1 MRYKLILFFY
11 LFANTLNAQSVSSD
25 KALELAVMQFNQ
37 LSGSA
42 AYQSVYIQFEK
53 LYLADKKN
61 WLIPYY
67 ASILKSRMCLMKLGD
82 RDQLANEAISWI
94 LKAKSIAINDEI
106 YCAESLANTAKMS
119 VNPAM
124 RWLLYEDKIKTP
136 LQLAKKVN
144 ANNPRIYLLEAN
156 IQRKLPV
163 LFGGGCKAAIP
174 MAKKAVQLLHVQVL
188 QNTNMPGWGN
198 QSLVEFK
205 SACPFN

>member
-1 MRYKLILFFY
+1 MRYTLIIL
-11 LFANTLNAQSVSSD
+11 LSLSTISLPAQTVGTD
-25 KALELAVMQFNQ
+25 KALEIAVQQFNQ
-37 LSGSA
+37 LSSSA
-42 AYQSVYIQFEK
+42 SYQSVYMQFEK

-67 ASILKSRMCLMKLGD
+67 ASLLKSRMCLLKMGE
-82 RDQLANEAISWI
+82 RDQLANDAILWTSR
-94 LKAKSIAINDEI
+94 AKTIANNDEI

-124 RWLLYEDKIKTP
+124 RWLLYEDKIKLP
-136 LQLAKKVN
+136 LQLAKKIN

-163 LFGGGCKAAIP
+163 LFGGGCRAAIP
-174 MAKKAVQLLHVQVL
+174 MAKKAEQLLHTQVL

-205 SACPFN
+205 AACPF

>member
-1 MRYKLILFFY
+1 MRYTLIILLCLY
-11 LFANTLNAQSVSSD
+11 TISLPAQSVGTE
-25 KALELAVMQFNQ
+25 KALELAVQQFNQ
-37 LSGSA
+37 LSNSA
-42 AYQSVYIQFEK
+42 AYQSVYMQFEK

-67 ASILKSRMCLMKLGD
+67 ASILKARMCLMKMGD
-82 RDQLANEAISWI
+82 RDQLANDAISWI
-94 LKAKSIAINDEI
+94 SKAKSIAINDEI

-124 RWLLYEDKIKTP
+124 RWLLYEEKIKTP
-136 LQLAKKVN
+136 LQLAKKAN

-163 LFGGGCKAAIP
+163 LFGGGCKSAIP
-174 MAKKAVQLLHVQVL
+174 IAKKAELLLRSQIL
-188 QNTNMPGWGN
+188 QNPNLPGWGN

-205 SACPFN
+205 AACPF

>member
-1 MRYKLILFFY
+1 MRYTLIIFLF
-11 LFANTLNAQSVSSD
+11 LSTIHLTAQNMGTD
-25 KALELAVMQFNQ
+25 KALDLAVAQFNQ
-37 LSGSA
+37 LSGTA

-53 LYLADKKN
+53 LYNADKKN

-67 ASILKSRMCLMKLGD
+67 ASILKSRMCLMKMGD
-82 RDQLANEAISWI
+82 RDQLANDAILWI
-94 LKAKSIAINDEI
+94 SRAKSITNNDEI

-119 VNPAM
+119 VNPTM

-174 MAKKAVQLLHVQVL
+174 MAKKAEQLLHTQVL
-188 QNTNMPGWGN
+188 QNINMPGWGN

-205 SACPFN
+205 SACPF

>member
-1 MRYKLILFFY
+1 MRYTLIIFLF
-11 LFANTLNAQSVSSD
+11 LSTIHLPAQNMGTD
-25 KALELAVMQFNQ
+25 KGLDLAVAQFNQ
-37 LSGSA
+37 LSGTA

-53 LYLADKKN
+53 LYNADKKN

-67 ASILKSRMCLMKLGD
+67 ASILKSRMCLMKMGD
-82 RDQLANEAISWI
+82 RDQLANDAIVWI
-94 LKAKSIAINDEI
+94 LRAKSITNNDEI

-119 VNPAM
+119 VNPTM

-174 MAKKAVQLLHVQVL
+174 MAKKAEQLLHAQVL

-205 SACPFN
+205 SACPF

>member
-1 MRYKLILFFY
+1 MRYTLIIL
-11 LFANTLNAQSVSSD
+11 LCLSTISLPAQSVGTD
-25 KALELAVMQFNQ
+25 KALELAVQQFNQ
-37 LSGSA
+37 LSSSA
-42 AYQSVYIQFEK
+42 SYQSVYMQFEK
-53 LYLADKKN
+53 LYLVDKKN

-67 ASILKSRMCLMKLGD
+67 ASLLKSRMCLLKMGE
-82 RDQLANEAISWI
+82 RDQLANDAILWI
-94 LKAKSIAINDEI
+94 SRAKTIANNDEI

-124 RWLLYEDKIKTP
+124 RWLLYEDKIKLP
-136 LQLAKKVN
+136 LQLAKKIN

-163 LFGGGCKAAIP
+163 LFGGGCRSAIP
-174 MAKKAVQLLHVQVL
+174 IAKKAEQLLHTQVL

-205 SACPFN
+205 AACPF

>member
-1 MRYKLILFFY
+1 MRYTLIIL
-11 LFANTLNAQSVSSD
+11 LSLSTISLPAQTVGTD
-25 KALELAVMQFNQ
+25 KALEIAVQQFNQ
-37 LSGSA
+37 LSSSVS
-42 AYQSVYIQFEK
+42 YQSVYMQFEK

-67 ASILKSRMCLMKLGD
+67 ASLLKSRMCLLKMGE
-82 RDQLANEAISWI
+82 RDQLANDAILWI
-94 LKAKSIAINDEI
+94 SRAKTIANNDEI

-124 RWLLYEDKIKTP
+124 RWLLYEDKIKLP
-136 LQLAKKVN
+136 LQLAKKIN

-163 LFGGGCKAAIP
+163 LFGGGCRAAIP
-174 MAKKAVQLLHVQVL
+174 MAKKAEQLLQTQVL

-205 SACPFN
+205 AACPF

>member
-1 MRYKLILFFY
+1 MRYTLIIFLF
-11 LFANTLNAQSVSSD
+11 LSTIHLAAQNMGTD
-25 KALELAVMQFNQ
+25 KALDLAVAQFNQ
-37 LSGSA
+37 LSGTA

-53 LYLADKKN
+53 LYNADKKN

-67 ASILKSRMCLMKLGD
+67 ASILKSRMCLMKMGD
-82 RDQLANEAISWI
+82 RDQLANDAIQWVSR
-94 LKAKSIAINDEI
+94 AKSITNNDEI

-119 VNPAM
+119 VNPTM

-174 MAKKAVQLLHVQVL
+174 MAKKAEQLLHTQVL
-188 QNTNMPGWGN
+188 QNINMPGWGN

-205 SACPFN
+205 SACPF

>member
-1 MRYKLILFFY
+1 MRYTLIIFLF
-11 LFANTLNAQSVSSD
+11 LSTIHLPAQNMGSD
-25 KALELAVMQFNQ
+25 KALDLAVAQFNQ
-37 LSGSA
+37 LSSSA

-53 LYLADKKN
+53 LYNADKKN

-67 ASILKSRMCLMKLGD
+67 ASILKSRMCLMKMGD
-82 RDQLANEAISWI
+82 RDQLANDAIVWI
-94 LKAKSIAINDEI
+94 SRAKSITNNDEI

-119 VNPAM
+119 VNPTM

-174 MAKKAVQLLHVQVL
+174 MAKKAEQLLHTQVL
-188 QNTNMPGWGN
+188 QNINMPGWKN

-205 SACPFN
+205 SACPF

>member
-1 MRYKLILFFY
+1 MRYTLIIL
-11 LFANTLNAQSVSSD
+11 LCLSTISLPAQTVGTD
-25 KALELAVMQFNQ
+25 KALEIAVQQFNQ
-37 LSGSA
+37 LSSSA
-42 AYQSVYIQFEK
+42 SYQSVYMQFEK

-67 ASILKSRMCLMKLGD
+67 ASLLKSRMCLLKMGE
-82 RDQLANEAISWI
+82 RDQLANDAILWI
-94 LKAKSIAINDEI
+94 SRAKTIANNDEI

-119 VNPAM
+119 VNPTM
-124 RWLLYEDKIKTP
+124 RWLLYEDKIKLP
-136 LQLAKKVN
+136 LQLAKKIN

-163 LFGGGCKAAIP
+163 LFGGGCRAAIP
-174 MAKKAVQLLHVQVL
+174 MAKKAEQLLHTQVL

-205 SACPFN
+205 AACPF

>member
-1 MRYKLILFFY
+1 MRYTLIIL
-11 LFANTLNAQSVSSD
+11 LCLSTISLPAQSVGTD
-25 KALELAVMQFNQ
+25 KALEIAVQQFNQ
-37 LSGSA
+37 LSSSA
-42 AYQSVYIQFEK
+42 SYQSVYMQFEK
-53 LYLADKKN
+53 LYSIDKKN

-67 ASILKSRMCLMKLGD
+67 ASLLKSRMCLLKMGE
-82 RDQLANEAISWI
+82 RDPLANDAILWI
-94 LKAKSIAINDEI
+94 SRAKTIANNDEI

-124 RWLLYEDKIKTP
+124 RWLLYEDKIKLP
-136 LQLAKKVN
+136 LQLAKKIN

-163 LFGGGCKAAIP
+163 LFGGGCRSAIP
-174 MAKKAVQLLHVQVL
+174 IAKKAEQLLHTQVL

-205 SACPFN
+205 AACPF

>member
-1 MRYKLILFFY
+1 MRYTLIIFLF
-11 LFANTLNAQSVSSD
+11 LSTIHLPAQNMGTD
-25 KALELAVMQFNQ
+25 KALDIAVAQFNQ
-37 LSGSA
+37 LSGTA

-53 LYLADKKN
+53 LYNADKKN

-67 ASILKSRMCLMKLGD
+67 ASILKSRMCLMKMGD
-82 RDQLANEAISWI
+82 RDQLANDAIVWI
-94 LKAKSIAINDEI
+94 SRAKSITNNDEI

-119 VNPAM
+119 VNPTM

-174 MAKKAVQLLHVQVL
+174 MAKKAEQLLHAQVL

-205 SACPFN
+205 SACPF

>member
-1 MRYKLILFFY
+1 MRYTLIIL
-11 LFANTLNAQSVSSD
+11 LCLSTISLPAQTVGTD
-25 KALELAVMQFNQ
+25 KALEIAVQQFNQ
-37 LSGSA
+37 LSSSA
-42 AYQSVYIQFEK
+42 SYQSVYMQFEK
-53 LYLADKKN
+53 LYLIDKKN

-67 ASILKSRMCLMKLGD
+67 ASLLKSRMCLLKMGE
-82 RDQLANEAISWI
+82 RDQLANDAILWI
-94 LKAKSIAINDEI
+94 SRAKTIANNDEI

-124 RWLLYEDKIKTP
+124 RWLLYEDKIKLP
-136 LQLAKKVN
+136 LQLAKKIN

-163 LFGGGCKAAIP
+163 LFGGGCRAAIP
-174 MAKKAVQLLHVQVL
+174 MAKKAEQLLHAQVL

-205 SACPFN
+205 AACPF

>member
-1 MRYKLILFFY
+1 MRYTLIIFLF
-11 LFANTLNAQSVSSD
+11 LSTMHLPAQNMGTD
-25 KALELAVMQFNQ
+25 KALDLAVAQFNQ
-37 LSGSA
+37 LSGTA

-53 LYLADKKN
+53 LYNADKKN

-67 ASILKSRMCLMKLGD
+67 ASILKSRMCLMKMGD
-82 RDQLANEAISWI
+82 RDQSANDAIVWI
-94 LKAKSIAINDEI
+94 SRAKSITNNDEI

-119 VNPAM
+119 VNPTM

-174 MAKKAVQLLHVQVL
+174 MAKKAEQLLHAQVL
-188 QNTNMPGWGN
+188 QNTSMPGWGN

-205 SACPFN
+205 SACPF

>member
-1 MRYKLILFFY
+1 MRYTLIIFLF
-11 LFANTLNAQSVSSD
+11 LSTMHLPAQNMGTD
-25 KALELAVMQFNQ
+25 KALDLTVAQFNQ
-37 LSGSA
+37 LSGTA

-53 LYLADKKN
+53 LYNADKKN

-67 ASILKSRMCLMKLGD
+67 ASILKSRMCLMKMGD
-82 RDQLANEAISWI
+82 RDQSANDAIVWI
-94 LKAKSIAINDEI
+94 SRAKSITNNDEI

-119 VNPAM
+119 VNPTM

-174 MAKKAVQLLHVQVL
+174 MAKKAEQLLHAQVL
-188 QNTNMPGWGN
+188 QNTSMPGWGN

-205 SACPFN
+205 SACPF

>member
-1 MRYKLILFFY
+1 MRYTLIIFLF
-11 LFANTLNAQSVSSD
+11 LSTIHLTAQNMGTD
-25 KALELAVMQFNQ
+25 KALDLAVAQFNQ
-37 LSGSA
+37 LSGTA

-53 LYLADKKN
+53 LYNADKKN

-67 ASILKSRMCLMKLGD
+67 ASILKSRMCLMKMGD
-82 RDQLANEAISWI
+82 RDQLANDAILWI
-94 LKAKSIAINDEI
+94 SRAKSITNNDEI

-119 VNPAM
+119 VNPTM

-174 MAKKAVQLLHVQVL
+174 MAKKAEQLLHAQVL
-188 QNTNMPGWGN
+188 QNINMPGWGN

-205 SACPFN
+205 SACPF

>member
-1 MRYKLILFFY
+1 MRYTLIIFLF
-11 LFANTLNAQSVSSD
+11 LSTIHLPAQNMGSD
-25 KALELAVMQFNQ
+25 KALDLAVAQFNQ
-37 LSGSA
+37 LSSSA

-53 LYLADKKN
+53 LYNADKKN

-67 ASILKSRMCLMKLGD
+67 ASILKSRMCLMKMGD
-82 RDQLANEAISWI
+82 RDQLANDAIVWI
-94 LKAKSIAINDEI
+94 SRAKSITNNDEI

-119 VNPAM
+119 VNPTM

-174 MAKKAVQLLHVQVL
+174 MAKKAEQLLHTQVL
-188 QNTNMPGWGN
+188 QNINMPGWGN

-205 SACPFN
+205 SACPF

>member
-1 MRYKLILFFY
+1 MRYTLIIL
-11 LFANTLNAQSVSSD
+11 LSLSTISLPAQTVGTD
-25 KALELAVMQFNQ
+25 KALEIAVQQFNQ
-37 LSGSA
+37 LSSSA
-42 AYQSVYIQFEK
+42 SYQSVYMQFEK
-53 LYLADKKN
+53 LYLIDKKN

-67 ASILKSRMCLMKLGD
+67 ASLLKSRMCLLKMGE
-82 RDQLANEAISWI
+82 RDQLANDAILWI
-94 LKAKSIAINDEI
+94 SRAKTIANNDEI

-124 RWLLYEDKIKTP
+124 RWLLYEDKIKLP
-136 LQLAKKVN
+136 LQLAKKIN

-163 LFGGGCKAAIP
+163 LFGGGCRAAIP
-174 MAKKAVQLLHVQVL
+174 MAKKAEQLLHAQVL

-205 SACPFN
+205 AACPF

>member
-1 MRYKLILFFY
+1 MRYTLIIFLF
-11 LFANTLNAQSVSSD
+11 LSTIHLTAQNMGTD
-25 KALELAVMQFNQ
+25 KALDLAVAQFNQ
-37 LSGSA
+37 LSSSA

-53 LYLADKKN
+53 LYNADKKN

-67 ASILKSRMCLMKLGD
+67 ASILKSRMCLMKMGD
-82 RDQLANEAISWI
+82 RDQLANDAIVWI
-94 LKAKSIAINDEI
+94 SRAKSITNNDEI

-119 VNPAM
+119 VNPTM

-174 MAKKAVQLLHVQVL
+174 MAKKAEQLLHTQVL
-188 QNTNMPGWGN
+188 QNINMPGWGN

-205 SACPFN
+205 SACPF

>member
-1 MRYKLILFFY
+1 MGTDK
-11 LFANTLNAQSVSSD
+11 TLD
-25 KALELAVMQFNQ
+25 LAVAQFNQ
-37 LSGSA
+37 LSGTA

-53 LYLADKKN
+53 LYNADKKN

-67 ASILKSRMCLMKLGD
+67 ASILKSRMCLMKMGD
-82 RDQLANEAISWI
+82 RDQLANDAILWI
-94 LKAKSIAINDEI
+94 SRAKSITNNDEI

-119 VNPAM
+119 VNPTM

-174 MAKKAVQLLHVQVL
+174 MAKKAEQLLHTQVL
-188 QNTNMPGWGN
+188 QNINMPGWGN

-205 SACPFN
+205 SACPF

>member
-1 MRYKLILFFY
+1 MRYTLIIL
-11 LFANTLNAQSVSSD
+11 LCLSTISLPAQSVGTE
-25 KALELAVMQFNQ
+25 KALELAVQQFNQ
-37 LSGSA
+37 LSNSA
-42 AYQSVYIQFEK
+42 AYQSVYMQFEK

-67 ASILKSRMCLMKLGD
+67 ASILKARMCLMKMGD
-82 RDQLANEAISWI
+82 RDQLANDAISWI
-94 LKAKSIAINDEI
+94 TKAKSIAINDEI

-136 LQLAKKVN
+136 LQLAKKAN

-163 LFGGGCKAAIP
+163 LFGGGCKSAIP
-174 MAKKAVQLLHVQVL
+174 IAKKAELLLRSQIL
-188 QNTNMPGWGN
+188 QNPNLPGWGN

-205 SACPFN
+205 AACPF